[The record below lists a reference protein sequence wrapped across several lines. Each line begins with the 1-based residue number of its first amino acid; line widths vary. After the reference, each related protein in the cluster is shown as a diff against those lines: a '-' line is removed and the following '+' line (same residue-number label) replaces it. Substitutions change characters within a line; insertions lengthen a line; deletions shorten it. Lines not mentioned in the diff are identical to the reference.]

1 MIELEL
7 LGANGDTVV
16 MTDGKGE
23 RYSIVVDDALRAASA
38 GRRTPPFWA
47 SSSWTVGPR
56 AGWSRRACSGTRCA
70 RAATPG
76 R

>member
-23 RYSIVVDDALRAASA
+23 RYSIVVDDALRAAVRRARPAALSRAMPWPAGTTPRSA
-38 GRRTPPFWA
+38 G
-47 SSSWTVGPR
+47 PR
-56 AGWSRRACSGTRCA
+56 SRRPR
-70 RAATPG
+70 PPH
-76 R
+76 